1 MDNTPVNNQPLSEEQ
16 RQALS
21 RKRIFW
27 AIIGIDAVIAVIF
40 LYEVIDLFVR

>member
-1 MDNTPVNNQPLSEEQ
+1 MANTPVNNPALPEEE
-16 RQALS
+16 RKALS

-27 AIIGIDAVIAVIF
+27 ALIGVDVIIAVIF

>member
-1 MDNTPVNNQPLSEEQ
+1 MDNTPNPQPLSEEQ

-27 AIIGIDAVIAVIF
+27 AMVGIDAIIAAIF